1 MFLNGTGMYRFA
13 PCARVRPCVPCVS
26 RLPPVSFYRLAGM
39 AIERERERGSL
50 PPGARRAYRARSVH
64 RQEMAKPPEPP
75 PPLFA
80 ALCLPGILRGGS
92 GDAKA
97 VAHWTQ
103 QAGFARKLML
113 GAPSWDGLHV
123 ILANDAAKADMKWT
137 ARSIREIWHLP
148 QSNVHEVYHPINVSQ
163 AVARRCGDTS
173 GLPRDAPLNDTQ
185 PWIWARK
192 VCYWGNQSRGDVKC
206 PGALDANYRSFYVQW
221 VKAAACF
228 ARVKEIE
235 EFESQW
241 RSKSPLAAFT
251 SPKFEFVVK
260 ARDDWPF
267 TDAPP
272 LVSMRVGQRSTFHTQ
287 STETLVYARVR
298 CAPVSHRVPVSFH
311 SMNTHNPW
319 AINGGCPL
327 GTYFMDDQFVV
338 APRARADAL
347 FRAETLSCPNVNQ
360 SIRDAVKFW
369 CGGYAIQEC
378 FLYVHLQLEP
388 VQWIHSYRVD
398 SRLTVFAPIPV
409 MWDNFDNLSR
419 DPPSPP
425 PRYKSRRRSPALGA
439 SKA

>member
-1 MFLNGTGMYRFA
+1 METQIWFHAVINTRRHLHVGSQMRNFGRPRTSRHTARGGPTVLYR
-13 PCARVRPCVPCVS
+13 V
-26 RLPPVSFYRLAGM
+26 LY
-39 AIERERERGSL
+39 
-50 PPGARRAYRARSVH
+50 PGPASYW
-64 RQEMAKPPEPP
+64 QEMANPPEPP

-80 ALCLPGILRGGS
+80 ALCLPGKLRGGS

-103 QAGFARKLML
+103 QAGFARKLLL

-137 ARSIREIWHLP
+137 AKSIREIWHLP
-148 QSNVHEVYHPINVSQ
+148 QSNVHEVYYPINVSQ
-163 AVARRCGDTS
+163 AVAHRCGNTR
-173 GLPRDAPLNDTQ
+173 GLPIDTPLNDTQ

-192 VCYWGNQSRGDVKC
+192 VCHWGNQSRGDVKC

-235 EFESQW
+235 ELESQW
-241 RSKSPLAAFT
+241 RSKSPLAARFT

-319 AINGGCPL
+319 SINGGCPL
-327 GTYFMDDQFVV
+327 GTYFMDDQLVI

-369 CGGYAIQEC
+369 CGGFAIPEC

-388 VQWIHSYRVD
+388 VQWIHSYRLD

-409 MWDNFDNLSR
+409 MWDNFENLSR
-419 DPPSPP
+419 DPPPPP

>member
-1 MFLNGTGMYRFA
+1 MKFK
-13 PCARVRPCVPCVS
+13 
-26 RLPPVSFYRLAGM
+26 RLG
-39 AIERERERGSL
+39 
-50 PPGARRAYRARSVH
+50 GADLFGADLFRRCLTFS
-64 RQEMAKPPEPP
+64 EMANPPRES

-80 ALCLPGILRGGS
+80 ALCLPGKLRGGS

-123 ILANDAAKADMKWT
+123 ILANDAAKADMNWT

-148 QSNVHEVYHPINVSQ
+148 HSNVHEVCCPVNVSQ

-173 GLPRDAPLNDTQ
+173 GLPIDTPLHNQQ

-192 VCYWGNQSRGDVKC
+192 VCSWGNQSRDDVKC

-241 RSKSPLAAFT
+241 RSKSPLAGRFT
-251 SPKFEFVVK
+251 SLKFEFVVK

-272 LVSMRVGQRSTFHTQ
+272 LVSMRVGQRSTFQTQ

-298 CAPVSHRVPVSFH
+298 CAPVTHRVPVSFY
-311 SMNTHNPW
+311 SMNTHNSW

-327 GTYFMDDQFVV
+327 GTYFMDDQFVI

-369 CGGYAIQEC
+369 CGSYAIQEC

-388 VQWIHSYRVD
+388 AQWIHSYRID
-398 SRLTVFAPIPV
+398 SRFTVFAPIPV
-409 MWDNFDNLSR
+409 MWDNFENLSR
-419 DPPSPP
+419 DPPPP
-425 PRYKSRRRSPALGA
+425 PHKSSPAPGA